1 MDIGSPQRESLL
13 NPLSARQ
20 RPRFRRLR
28 LVALAL
34 AFLVALGFTLR
45 WVQWQLTHVVLDDAR
60 IAADMVMLASR
71 VPGWVVALP
80 VTAGDRLA
88 AGALLVQIDAREQAL
103 AVAEIEARIE
113 GVAARH
119 AELQARLTMIDRL
132 SASQQEAARATL
144 DAARAALPAAQSD
157 RVFAAAELA
166 RAEGLIVT
174 GAGTR
179 QRLEQLHALFD
190 LAQQRVI
197 TRGAEIRNAE
207 AMMAVAQASREE
219 MQVLARQIEALG
231 PLGREL
237 AAQRD
242 RAALDLADRTIRMPF
257 DGIVDRIFL
266 DPGEYVLAGQRIIL
280 VHSPAQ
286 VRVEANVRET
296 DLRHFRPGTRVR
308 VTVDAWPGRVFDGV
322 VDRVIEAATSEF
334 ALLPSANPS
343 GNFTRITQRM
353 PLRVQLS
360 PSPEA
365 GVLRP
370 GMLVRVEAE
379 SRGHG
384 E

>member
-1 MDIGSPQRESLL
+1 MDIGSPQREALL
-13 NPLSARQ
+13 DPTPTRK

-28 LVALAL
+28 IAVLALAL
-34 AFLVALGFTLR
+34 LVGLGFTLR
-45 WVQWQLTHVVLDDAR
+45 WLHWQLTHVVLDDAR
-60 IAADMVMLASR
+60 IASDMVMLASR
-71 VPGWVVALP
+71 VPGWVQALP
-80 VTAGDRLA
+80 VSAGDRLA
-88 AGALLVQIDAREQAL
+88 AGALLVQIDAREQVL
-103 AVAEIEARIE
+103 AVAELEARID
-113 GVAARH
+113 GVAARR
-119 AELQARLTMIDRL
+119 AELEARLAMIDRL
-132 SASQQEAARATL
+132 SASQQDAARATL
-144 DAARAALPAAQSD
+144 DAARAGLPAAQSD

-166 RAEGLIVT
+166 RAEGLIAA

-179 QRLEQLHALFD
+179 QRLEQLHALFEQ
-190 LAQQRVI
+190 AQQRVVA
-197 TRGAEIRNAE
+197 RGAEIRNAE
-207 AMMAVAQASREE
+207 AMMAVSQASREE
-219 MQVLARQIEALG
+219 MQVLARQIEGLG
-231 PLGREL
+231 PLAREL

-296 DLRHFRPGTRVR
+296 DLRHFRPGTRVS

-360 PSPEA
+360 PPPEP
-365 GVLRP
+365 GMLRP
-370 GMLVRVEAE
+370 GMLVRVQAEA
-379 SRGHG
+379 RD
-384 E
+384 